1 MNIFKEIS
9 LFPKTIKLLLV
20 CIFITRT
27 TYFMVWPFITVIFHD
42 SYKFDSFTIGIIMT
56 ISSLI
61 SVMAGFYAG
70 NLSDKI
76 GRKTIISL
84 GCIFAVLGYLALAIS
99 TQLYLSVIGLFL
111 IGLAYSY
118 TEAPCRAL
126 ISDILNDST
135 KRELALQIRYFTINV
150 GGAVGPL
157 LGITFGI
164 SAHKS
169 TFLITAIAYAL
180 FYLIVK
186 FMFYEVINIK
196 YTKIAENH
204 LSIWKAIITIR
215 KDLIY
220 CIAIISGTISYIIYS
235 QIDFTIPQFIIITQH
250 DLAVKVITTVFVA
263 NSITVIISQL
273 IFIRILRYTSIEY
286 RIIYGMVLFCLFQLF
301 IYFSN
306 IGNLPYLVLL
316 IAIFS
321 VAEAIIYPNLNIQ
334 MDRLAPEKHRGAYLG
349 ASSLTILGLS
359 IGPIISGFF
368 LKETI
373 RGVFLVFFLICLMVI
388 CLQYLIIKNLKKESR
403 ISNEQ

>member
-1 MNIFKEIS
+1 MSIFKEIS
-9 LFPKTIKLLLV
+9 LLPKAIKLLLIS
-20 CIFITRT
+20 IFITRT
-27 TYFMVWPFITVIFHD
+27 SYFMVWPFITVIFHD
-42 SYKFDSFTIGIIMT
+42 SYKLDPFTIGVIMT

-76 GRKTIISL
+76 GRKSIISL
-84 GCIFAVLGYLALAIS
+84 GCIFAVLGYLALSIS
-99 TQLYLSVIGLFL
+99 AQLYLSIIGLFL

-126 ISDILNDST
+126 MSDILNDST
-135 KRELALQIRYFTINV
+135 QRELALQIRYFTINI

-180 FYLIVK
+180 FYLIVR
-186 FMFYEVINIK
+186 FMFSEIISK
-196 YTKIAENH
+196 KDTKVTGSH
-204 LSIWKAIITIR
+204 LSIWKAMLTIR

-220 CIAIISGTISYIIYS
+220 CVVIISGTVSYIIYS

-250 DLAVKVITTVFVA
+250 NLAVKVITTIFVV

-273 IFIRILRYTSIEY
+273 ILIRMLRNISIEY
-286 RIIYGMVLFCLFQLF
+286 RIIYGMVLFCLFQLL

-306 IGNLPYLVLL
+306 IGNLSYLVFL
-316 IAIFS
+316 IVIFS

-359 IGPIISGFF
+359 IGPVISGFF

-373 RGVFLVFFLICLMVI
+373 RGVFLVFFLICLAAI
-388 CLQYLIIKNLKKESR
+388 SLQYVIIRNLKKESLV
-403 ISNEQ
+403 SNE

>member
-1 MNIFKEIS
+1 MNILKEIS

-20 CIFITRT
+20 SIFITRT

-42 SYKFDSFTIGIIMT
+42 SYNLGSLAIGSIMT
-56 ISSLI
+56 ASSLI

-76 GRKTIISL
+76 GRKKIISL
-84 GCIFAVLGYLALAIS
+84 GCVFAVIGYLTLAVS
-99 TQLYLSVIGLFL
+99 NQLYLSVIGLFL

-126 ISDILNDST
+126 MSDLLNDST
-135 KRELALQIRYFTINV
+135 QRELAFQTRYFIINI

-157 LGITFGI
+157 IGITLGM

-169 TFLITAIAYAL
+169 TFLITAITYIL

-186 FMFYEVINIK
+186 LTFSEVM
-196 YTKIAENH
+196 IASNLKAEVRH
-204 LSIWKAIITIR
+204 LSIWKAIATIR

-235 QIDFTIPQFIIITQH
+235 QIDFTIPQFILITQSN
-250 DLAVKVITTVFVA
+250 LAIKVITTIFVV
-263 NSITVIISQL
+263 NSVTVIISQL
-273 IFIRILRYTSIEY
+273 ILIKVLRNISIEY
-286 RIIYGMVLFCLFQLF
+286 RIIYGMVLFCVFQLF

-306 IGNLPYLVLL
+306 IGNAPYLILL
-316 IAIFS
+316 IVIFS

-373 RGVFLVFFLICLMVI
+373 RGVFLVFFLICLTVI
-388 CLQYLIIKNLKKESR
+388 YLQYVIIRNLKKESQV
-403 ISNEQ
+403 SNE

>member
-1 MNIFKEIS
+1 MSIFKEIS

-20 CIFITRT
+20 SIFITRT
-27 TYFMVWPFITVIFHD
+27 TYFMVWPFITVTFHD
-42 SYKFDSFTIGIIMT
+42 SYKLDAFTIGIIMT
-56 ISSLI
+56 SSSLV
-61 SVMAGFYAG
+61 SVIAGLYAG

-76 GRKTIISL
+76 GRKAIISL
-84 GCIFAVLGYLALAIS
+84 GCIFAVLGYLTLSIS
-99 TQLYLSVIGLFL
+99 NQLYLSIIGLFL

-126 ISDILNDST
+126 ISDSLNDSAQ
-135 KRELALQIRYFTINV
+135 RELALQIRYFTINI

-169 TFLITAIAYAL
+169 TFIITAIAYAL
-180 FYLIVK
+180 FYLVVR
-186 FMFYEVINIK
+186 FMFSEVISIK
-196 YTKIAENH
+196 DDKAIGSH
-204 LSIWKAIITIR
+204 LSIWKVILKIR

-220 CIAIISGTISYIIYS
+220 CIVIISGTISYIIYS

-250 DLAVKVITTVFVA
+250 NLAVKVITTIFVV

-273 IFIRILRYTSIEY
+273 LLIRILRNISIEY

-301 IYFSN
+301 IYFLN
-306 IGNLPYLVLL
+306 IGNLSYLVLL

-321 VAEAIIYPNLNIQ
+321 IAEAIIYPNLNIQ

-359 IGPIISGFF
+359 MGPIISGFF

-373 RGVFLVFFLICLMVI
+373 RGVFLVFFLICITVI
-388 CLQYLIIKNLKKESR
+388 CLQYVIIRNLKKESLV
-403 ISNEQ
+403 SNE